1 MEVNDRGFESGN
13 GNGQVFIAGAG
24 PGDPELLTLK
34 VFQKIQAADA
44 IAYDALVGAG
54 IVELFPSHAELF
66 CVGKRSG
73 DACSTGQDTIHF
85 LLLRLA
91 REGKSVLRLKGGD
104 PFVFGRGG
112 EEVAFL
118 RSRGIPVEVIPAVS
132 SVNAAAAGAGI
143 PLTQRGVS
151 HSFTVLEGHR
161 RHLDRIDWAALI
173 AQRGTWVFLMA
184 KATVSLIAQ
193 RLLEHGAERELP
205 VAVVENASLPQQTV
219 TVLTLATAAEA
230 GYPARSPGPG
240 LMIVG
245 PTVAMAREF
254 GPLTTH
260 PGLDGISVSDLSRF
274 AL

>member
-1 MEVNDRGFESGN
+1 MESIGRGFEIGN
-13 GNGQVFIAGAG
+13 GNGRVFIAGAG

-44 IAYDALVGAG
+44 IAYDSLVGSG

-73 DACSTGQDTIHF
+73 EACSTDQDSIHF

-91 REGKSVLRLKGGD
+91 REGKTVLRLKGGD

-118 RSRGIPVEVIPAVS
+118 RSRGIAVEVIPAVS

-143 PLTQRGVS
+143 PLTQRGMS
-151 HSFTVLEGHR
+151 RSFTVLEGHR
-161 RHLDRIDWAALI
+161 RHLDRIDWAALA

-193 RLLEHGAERELP
+193 RLLEQGAERELP

-219 TVLTLATAAEA
+219 TLLTLGTAAED
-230 GYPARSPGPG
+230 GYPARSAGPG

-245 PTVAMAREF
+245 PTVALAREF
-254 GPLTTH
+254 GSLTTQ
-260 PGLDGISVSDLSRF
+260 PGLDGFSISDLSRF
-274 AL
+274 TL